1 MTAQPPPASVKGLLV
16 FFAVIIVAAGLYVWF
31 LQPDAPPGEEIRPA
45 VYAYHR
51 SDYGDDWP
59 IRHFDELKV
68 YCLVSRVNGPS
79 VYMELGGQLYGL
91 NGSAMR
97 GGAKEL
103 TDAEYD
109 QTAGP
114 AMKQWRSH
122 ALANCKG

>member
-1 MTAQPPPASVKGLLV
+1 MTAQRPPASVKGLLV
-16 FFAVIIVAAGLYVWF
+16 FFAVIIVAAGLYVWL
-31 LQPDAPPGEEIRPA
+31 LQPDAPPVHGPERDTFR
-45 VYAYHR
+45 R
-51 SDYGDDWP
+51 SDYGKAWP
-59 IRHFDELKV
+59 IRNYDEVKV

-91 NGSAMR
+91 NGNAMR

-122 ALANCKG
+122 ALANCNG